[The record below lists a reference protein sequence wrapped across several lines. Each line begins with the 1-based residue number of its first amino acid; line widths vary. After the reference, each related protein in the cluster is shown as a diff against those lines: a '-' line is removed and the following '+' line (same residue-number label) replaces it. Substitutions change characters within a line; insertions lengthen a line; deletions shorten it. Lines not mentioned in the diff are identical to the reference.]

1 MNYRRVSVS
10 LGAIL
15 FLSILIIVGLTWVN
29 YRYTAQ
35 NQAMNNFFPRWAG
48 TRLLMMKGWSPYSQ
62 QTTDEIQQMA
72 YGRLAQSGEDRG
84 YFVYPLYSS
93 LIYAPFSLTDDF
105 ALANALWM
113 TILELSI
120 IAIFVISVSLSQW
133 RPSPVLL
140 IFLFIFTALWYH
152 TLRPILSS
160 NASILSVL
168 FIVLALL
175 AIRSNVDA
183 LAGISLALASIKPQM
198 VLILY
203 VFILIWAVS
212 THRWT
217 LIWSLLGFLV
227 FFIAAGSLLVPNWIV
242 DNIRQVILFSESKF
256 ISTPGA
262 IISYW
267 LPGIG
272 RQVGWALTGIMVG
285 VLLIEWRHSLGK
297 EFRWF
302 YWTVLLTLVINNLIG
317 IYTTLENYIILYPA
331 IILISALLDKRWGGF
346 GRGLIVLLI
355 LIMTVGLWGILVYT
369 ANKGSQPDLDPII
382 FFFMPLLTLF
392 GLYWVRWWAL
402 RPMRLPLEEFAERFG

>member
-35 NQAMNNFFPRWAG
+35 NQTMNNFYPRWAG
-48 TRLLMMKGWSPYSQ
+48 TRLLLMKGWSPYSQ

-72 YGRLAQSGEDRG
+72 YGRLARSGEDRG

-105 ALANALWM
+105 AIANAIWM
-113 TILELSI
+113 TVLELSV
-120 IAIFVISVSLSQW
+120 IAIFVISLSLSQW
-133 RPSPVLL
+133 RPSPLLL

-175 AIRSNVDA
+175 AIRSEIDA

-203 VFILIWAVS
+203 IFILIWAVS
-212 THRWT
+212 NHRWT
-217 LIWSLLGFLV
+217 LIWSLLGFLLL
-227 FFIAAGSLLVPNWIV
+227 FIAAGSLLVPNWIV
-242 DNIRQVILFSESKF
+242 DNIRQVIRFSESNF

-317 IYTTLENYIILYPA
+317 MYTTLEDYIILYPA
-331 IILISALLDKRWGGF
+331 VVLIFALLDKRWGSF
-346 GRGLIVLLI
+346 GRGLILLLI
-355 LIMTVGLWGILVYT
+355 LIMTVGLWGILI
-369 ANKGSQPDLDPII
+369 NKASTGSPPDLDPIV

-392 GLYWVRWWAL
+392 GLYWVRWWAI
-402 RPMRLPLEEFAERFG
+402 RPMRLPLEEFAKRFG

>member
-1 MNYRRVSVS
+1 MNYRRISVS

-15 FLSILIIVGLTWVN
+15 FLSILILVGLTWIN
-29 YRYTAQ
+29 YQYTTQ
-35 NQAMNNFFPRWAG
+35 NQTMNKFLPRWAG
-48 TRLLMMKGWSPYSQ
+48 TRFLMMKGWSPYSQ

-72 YGRLAQSGEDRG
+72 YGRLARSGEDRG

-105 ALANALWM
+105 ALANALYM
-113 TILELSI
+113 TVLELSV
-120 IAIFVISVSLSQW
+120 IAIFVISLSLSQW
-133 RPSPVLL
+133 RPSPVLF

-160 NASILSVL
+160 NASILSAL
-168 FIVLALL
+168 FIITALL
-175 AIRSNVDA
+175 AIRSNIDA

-203 VFILIWAVS
+203 IFILIWAVS

-227 FFIAAGSLLVPNWIV
+227 LFIAAGSLLVPNWIV
-242 DNIRQVILFSESKF
+242 DNIRQVIRFSESKF
-256 ISTPGA
+256 ITTPGA

-331 IILISALLDKRWGGF
+331 IILIFALLDKRWGSF
-346 GRGLIVLLI
+346 GRGLIILLI
-355 LIMTVGLWGILVYT
+355 LIITVGLWGILLNT

-392 GLYWVRWWAL
+392 GLYWVRWWAI

>member
-1 MNYRRVSVS
+1 MNK
-10 LGAIL
+10 
-15 FLSILIIVGLTWVN
+15 
-29 YRYTAQ
+29 
-35 NQAMNNFFPRWAG
+35 FFPRWAG
-48 TRLLMMKGWSPYSQ
+48 TRLLLMKGWSPYSQ
-62 QTTDEIQQMA
+62 QTTEEIQLMA
-72 YGRLAQSGEDRG
+72 YGRSARSGEDRG

-93 LIYAPFSLTDDF
+93 LIYAPFSLTDNF
-105 ALANALWM
+105 ALANALYM
-113 TILELSI
+113 TVLELSV
-120 IAIFVISVSLSQW
+120 IAVFVISLSLSQW
-133 RPSPVLL
+133 RPSPVLF

-160 NASILSVL
+160 NASILSAL
-168 FIVLALL
+168 FIITALL
-175 AIRSNVDA
+175 AIRSNIDA

-203 VFILIWAVS
+203 IFILIWAVS

-227 FFIAAGSLLVPNWIV
+227 LFIAAGSLLIPNWII
-242 DNIRQVILFSESKF
+242 DNIRQVIRFSESNF

-331 IILISALLDKRWGGF
+331 IILIFALLDKRWGGF

-355 LIMTVGLWGILVYT
+355 LIMTVGLWGILVNT

-392 GLYWVRWWAL
+392 GLYWVRWWAI

>member
-15 FLSILIIVGLTWVN
+15 FLSILILVGLTWVN
-29 YRYTAQ
+29 YRYTTQ
-35 NQAMNNFFPRWAG
+35 NQTMNKFLPRWAG

-72 YGRLAQSGEDRG
+72 YGRSARSGEDRG
-84 YFVYPLYSS
+84 YFIYPLYSS
-93 LIYAPFSLTDDF
+93 LIYAPFSLTDDY

-113 TILELSI
+113 TLLELSI
-120 IAIFVISVSLSQW
+120 IAIFVISLSLSQW
-133 RPSPVLL
+133 RPSPLLL

-203 VFILIWAVS
+203 IFILIWAVS

-217 LIWSLLGFLV
+217 IIWSLLGFLV
-227 FFIAAGSLLVPNWIV
+227 LFIAASSLLVPNWIV
-242 DNIRQVILFSESKF
+242 DNVRQVILFSESNF

-262 IISYW
+262 IIAYW

-331 IILISALLDKRWGGF
+331 IILIFALLDKRWGGF
-346 GRGLIVLLI
+346 GRGLIILLI
-355 LIMTVGLWGILVYT
+355 LIITVGLWGILLNT

-382 FFFMPLLTLF
+382 FFFMPILTLF
-392 GLYWVRWWAL
+392 GLYWVRWWAI

>member
-1 MNYRRVSVS
+1 
-10 LGAIL
+10 
-15 FLSILIIVGLTWVN
+15 
-29 YRYTAQ
+29 
-35 NQAMNNFFPRWAG
+35 
-48 TRLLMMKGWSPYSQ
+48 
-62 QTTDEIQQMA
+62 
-72 YGRLAQSGEDRG
+72 
-84 YFVYPLYSS
+84 
-93 LIYAPFSLTDDF
+93 
-105 ALANALWM
+105 
-113 TILELSI
+113 
-120 IAIFVISVSLSQW
+120 
-133 RPSPVLL
+133 
-140 IFLFIFTALWYH
+140 
-152 TLRPILSS
+152 
-160 NASILSVL
+160 
-168 FIVLALL
+168 
-175 AIRSNVDA
+175 
-183 LAGISLALASIKPQM
+183 M

-203 VFILIWAVS
+203 IFILIWAVS

-227 FFIAAGSLLVPNWIV
+227 LFIAAGSLLIPNWII
-242 DNIRQVILFSESKF
+242 DNIRQVIRFSESNF

-331 IILISALLDKRWGGF
+331 IILIFALLDKRWGGF

-355 LIMTVGLWGILVYT
+355 LIMTVGLWGILVNT
-369 ANKGSQPDLDPII
+369 ANKGSLPDLDPII

-392 GLYWVRWWAL
+392 GLYWVRWWAI

>member
-1 MNYRRVSVS
+1 MNYRRVTVS
-10 LGAIL
+10 LGAVL
-15 FLSILIIVGLTWVN
+15 LLSILILVGLTWVN

-35 NQAMNNFFPRWAG
+35 NQTMNKFLPRWAG
-48 TRLLMMKGWSPYSQ
+48 TRFLMMKGWSPYSQ

-72 YGRLAQSGEDRG
+72 YGRSARSGEDRG

-93 LIYAPFSLTDDF
+93 LIYAPFSLTDDY

-113 TILELSI
+113 TLLELSI
-120 IAIFVISVSLSQW
+120 VAIFVISLSLSQW
-133 RPSPVLL
+133 RPSPLLL
-140 IFLFIFTALWYH
+140 IFLLIFTALWYH

-175 AIRSNVDA
+175 AIRSNLDA

-203 VFILIWAVS
+203 IFILIWAVS

-217 LIWSLLGFLV
+217 IIWSLLGFLV
-227 FFIAAGSLLVPNWIV
+227 LFIAAGSLLVPNWIV
-242 DNIRQVILFSESKF
+242 DNVRQVIRFSELNF

-262 IISYW
+262 IIAYW

-317 IYTTLENYIILYPA
+317 IYTTLENYIVLYPA
-331 IILISALLDKRWGGF
+331 IILIFALLDKRWGSF
-346 GRGLIVLLI
+346 GRGLIILLI
-355 LIMTVGLWGILVYT
+355 LIITVGLWGILLNT

-392 GLYWVRWWAL
+392 GLYWVRWWAI